1 MKREQVHSCG
11 QVANRVRRYHTWPV
25 IHQQTTGEHANR
37 VLQIYVELFGLPRAE
52 VLYYISVHDAGEQ
65 YAGDCQYG
73 AKRAVPELKAALSIA
88 EGIGYQ
94 NLGIKPPEL
103 EPAEWTQFKLCDLL
117 EMWEFA
123 WVEYCMGN
131 SYAIPVF
138 ESTQEAAY
146 KMSIDTPHEDLVY
159 KWIDKNKLKRRKI

>member
-1 MKREQVHSCG
+1 MRREQVHSCG

-25 IHQQTTGEHANR
+25 LHQQTTGEHANR
-37 VLQIYVELFGLPRAE
+37 VLQIYVELFGVPRGE
-52 VLYYISVHDAGEQ
+52 VLYYISTHDAGEQ

-73 AKRAVPELKAALSIA
+73 AKRAVPELKVGLDKA
-88 EGIGYQ
+88 EKIGYQ
-94 NLGIKPPEL
+94 NLGITQPEL
-103 EPAEWTQFKLCDLL
+103 TQQEWKQFKLCDLL

-138 ESTQEAAY
+138 DGTHDAAT
-146 KMSIDTPHEDLVY
+146 KLAAECSCDELVY
-159 KWIDKNKLKRRKI
+159 RWLEKSRAKRRKV